1 MINGAFSFQ
10 WYLWQNKAV
19 SGLSSRIWV
28 EWVFMWSDLKGC
40 LLTEQRF
47 INQLHRLAVV
57 GNWSI
62 SIAMLPS
69 PIFSF
74 YHPSGYYASL
84 ACTSDHLKSYPR
96 EVKARAKTSIM
107 GVISQLYSSNWFL
120 WSHGLAAVKWYPSI
134 QWINFVLIKCSAF

>member
-40 LLTEQRF
+40 LLTEQGF
-47 INQLHRLAVV
+47 INQLHQLAVV

-62 SIAMLPS
+62 SIAIHPS

-74 YHPSGYYASL
+74 YHPSGYNASL
-84 ACTSDHLKSYPR
+84 TCTSDHHKSYQR
-96 EVKARAKTSIM
+96 KVKARAKTSIM
-107 GVISQLYSSNWFL
+107 GVISQLYSYNWFL
-120 WSHGLAAVKWYPSI
+120 LSRHPSTVKWYVSV
-134 QWINFVLIKCSAF
+134 QWINWF